1 MDNWLLN
8 NLLTFIL
15 AGIVVGGLIP
25 QILIIAYRKR
35 LFDSHDERKIH
46 DGAVPRLGGIAF
58 VPGIIF
64 SVLLILGLG
73 VKCNANEIREVM
85 MQGEVGLFFL
95 LCSLMLLFLL
105 GIADDLVEVRYRA
118 KFIFQIIA
126 GILTIASGI
135 WIADL
140 HGFLGL
146 QTIPDWIG
154 WMLTVFAIVYIINA
168 LNLIDGIDGLAGSIA
183 FLTLAYFGAAFYD
196 ADYYIYSMVAFGGA
210 GGLLPFIYFNMYGS
224 SKKNNKIFMGDTGS
238 LTLGMVIA
246 FLAVEF
252 TNIREQGNV
261 FADLNPITVA
271 FSPLIIPILDQCRVF
286 FHRIIRRRNPF
297 MPDRCHI
304 HHKLLDLGLTG
315 RQTLTIIL
323 IADIGFVGLNWGLSI
338 AGINV
343 NWIVLTDLLIW
354 TIGNILLTKSI
365 RTIEKKEKTVL
376 YD

>member
-8 NLLTFIL
+8 NFLTFIL
-15 AGIVVGGLIP
+15 AGVVVGGLIP

-73 VKCNANEIREVM
+73 IKCNAHEIREVI

-95 LCSLMLLFLL
+95 FCSLMLLFLL

-126 GILTIASGI
+126 GILTIVSGI
-135 WIADL
+135 WICNL
-140 HGFLGL
+140 HGFLGIGV
-146 QTIPDWIG
+146 IPDWIG
-154 WMLTVFAIVYIINA
+154 WFLTVFAIVYIINA

-183 FLTLAYFGAAFYD
+183 FLTLAYFGLAFYD

-252 TNIREQGNV
+252 SNIREHGNI
-261 FADLNPITVA
+261 FADVNPITVA

-286 FHRIIRRRNPF
+286 FHRILKRRNPF

-304 HHKLLDLGLTG
+304 HHKLLDVGLSD
-315 RQTLTIIL
+315 RKTLLVIL
-323 IADIGFVGLNWGLSI
+323 LVDIGFVGLNWGLSV
-338 AGINV
+338 GDLNV
-343 NWIVLTDLLIW
+343 NWIILIDFVLW
-354 TIGNILLTKSI
+354 TLGNMLLTKSI
-365 RTIEKKEKTVL
+365 RKIEKKTGIIL